1 MDKTAI
7 KNFAINARN
16 KLISDI
22 KLKAAE
28 KLNVMLDNESAS
40 KASVEVNI
48 TIDDY
53 SSKKLDQLDANLN
66 EEDEI

>member
-1 MDKTAI
+1 
-7 KNFAINARN
+7 
-16 KLISDI
+16 
-22 KLKAAE
+22 
-28 KLNVMLDNESAS
+28 MLDNESAS